1 MLKNMRQIFV
11 KDLVNYLNY
20 FKNSFRLL
28 FVGGYESKFKA
39 WIKFP

>member
-11 KDLVNYLNY
+11 KDLVNY